1 MAQGA
6 IDEFTARLRGTSGV
20 GRTADSV
27 PNQLRLAE
35 ASAEVDAA
43 RLLHRS
49 DIREMLDKAARGD
62 AFTELD
68 RARYR
73 RDKAFIVKLS
83 IQAVNRIFEAAGA
96 RAVMD
101 SDPIQRFHR
110 DAHGASHHA
119 ALGWDVAAEQY
130 GRAALGLGP
139 NL

>member
-1 MAQGA
+1 
-6 IDEFTARLRGTSGV
+6 
-20 GRTADSV
+20 
-27 PNQLRLAE
+27 
-35 ASAEVDAA
+35 
-43 RLLHRS
+43 
-49 DIREMLDKAARGD
+49 MLDKAARGD

-73 RDKAFIVKLS
+73 RDKAFIVKLG

-130 GRAALGLGP
+130 GRQALGLGP
-139 NL
+139 SV

>member
-1 MAQGA
+1 
-6 IDEFTARLRGTSGV
+6 
-20 GRTADSV
+20 
-27 PNQLRLAE
+27 
-35 ASAEVDAA
+35 
-43 RLLHRS
+43 
-49 DIREMLDKAARGD
+49 MLDKAACGD

-130 GRAALGLGP
+130 GRQALGLGP
-139 NL
+139 SV